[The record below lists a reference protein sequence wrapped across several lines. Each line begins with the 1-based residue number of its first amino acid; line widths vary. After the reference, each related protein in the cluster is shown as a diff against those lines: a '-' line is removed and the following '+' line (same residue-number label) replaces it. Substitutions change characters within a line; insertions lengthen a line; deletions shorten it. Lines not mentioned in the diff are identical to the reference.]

1 MSMNNRK
8 LSNFMLT
15 PRFQLK
21 LTYYYLGIGLV
32 IIASTVATVFIK
44 MRTVR
49 DVMNN
54 SVATDFSVQSRISDH
69 MFEIAQISMLGFA
82 AFAIASLIFALMVS
96 HRIAGPIVAITTF
109 IGELKKGN
117 YDYPRSLRPGDELT
131 LIMDAL
137 HELRDSLKNGK

>member
-1 MSMNNRK
+1 
-8 LSNFMLT
+8 
-15 PRFQLK
+15 
-21 LTYYYLGIGLV
+21 
-32 IIASTVATVFIK
+32 